1 MKFPPA
7 PRSAMAPAR
16 HVGLGLLYALIS
28 AAGLACAPAASA
40 QGTSAATV
48 APSAASDTAPALVQP
63 TVTLV
68 QKLPEADAEFLSDAI
83 QRCLANAQSNQLAL
97 EKTSNSQVKNL
108 AQQLQIQHART
119 RDQLVTL
126 ALAKGVEVPTTPT
139 LTQKA
144 KLMVLSVRE
153 GASFDKAYIGGWGIG
168 ANEDAVD
175 LFEKAAA
182 EASDREVRA
191 VAKDGVPALQ
201 HAVELA
207 RSVQINPE
215 GKSAN

>member
-1 MKFPPA
+1 MKFHPA
-7 PRSAMAPAR
+7 PRSAIAQAR
-16 HVGLGLLYALIS
+16 HVGLGLLYVLL
-28 AAGLACAPAASA
+28 AGMSCAPWANAQPASA
-40 QGTSAATV
+40 PSV
-48 APSAASDTAPALVQP
+48 APNASSDSAPSIVPP

-68 QKLPEADAEFLSDAI
+68 QKLPEADAEFLSEAI

-97 EKTSNSQVKNL
+97 EKTTNSQVKNL

-126 ALAKGVEVPTTPT
+126 ALAKGVVVPTTPT

-153 GASFDKAYIGGWGIG
+153 GASFDKAYIGGWGIS

-182 EASDREVRA
+182 EASDHEVRA
-191 VAKDGVPALQ
+191 IAKDGVPALQ

-207 RSVQINPE
+207 RSVQMANPE